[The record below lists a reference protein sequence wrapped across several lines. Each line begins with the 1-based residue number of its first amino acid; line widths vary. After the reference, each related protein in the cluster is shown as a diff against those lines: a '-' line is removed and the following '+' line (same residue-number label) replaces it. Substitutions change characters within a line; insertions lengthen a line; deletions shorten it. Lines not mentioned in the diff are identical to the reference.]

1 MAIRE
6 EMVTLQKKLAMEVEV
21 KAFEKLSN
29 AELYDVLKLRAEVF
43 VVEQDCVY
51 NDIDGMD
58 QQGLHVLAKEDGRI
72 IGYTRLLKAGT
83 RFESASIGRMVVDK
97 DYRFM
102 GYAREIMEHS
112 IAHIH
117 QQWKASV
124 IHISAQQYLKGF
136 YGSIGFKIVTE
147 PYLEDGIPHVGMD
160 LDVLGN
166 QTSK

>member
-1 MAIRE
+1 MKI
-6 EMVTLQKKLAMEVEV
+6 EV
-21 KAFEKLSN
+21 KTFEELRNS
-29 AELYDVLKLRAEVF
+29 ELYNMLQLRAEVF

-58 QQGLHVLAKEDGRI
+58 QQGLHVLAKVDGKI

-83 RFESASIGRMVVDK
+83 RFETASIGRMVVDK
-97 DYRFM
+97 DYRFK
-102 GYAREIMEHS
+102 GYAREIMEYS
-112 IAHIH
+112 IGYIH
-117 QQWKASV
+117 KSWNESI

-160 LDVLGN
+160 INVAVMN
-166 QTSK
+166 QSR

>member
-1 MAIRE
+1 MKIEIKKFGELSAI
-6 EMVTLQKKLAMEVEV
+6 
-21 KAFEKLSN
+21 
-29 AELYDVLKLRAEVF
+29 ELYELLRLRTEVF
-43 VVEQDCVY
+43 VVEQNCVY

-58 QQGLHVLAKEDGRI
+58 QQGLHVLAKVGGRI

-97 DYRFM
+97 DYRFK

-112 IAHIH
+112 VDYIH
-117 QQWKASV
+117 KSWNASL

-136 YGSIGFKIVTE
+136 YSSIGFKIVTE

-160 LDVLGN
+160 IEVSGVN
-166 QTSK
+166 

>member
-1 MAIRE
+1 
-6 EMVTLQKKLAMEVEV
+6 MEIEV
-21 KAFEKLSN
+21 KSFDELSN
-29 AELYDVLKLRAEVF
+29 TELYEALRLRAEVF

-58 QQGLHVLAKEDGRI
+58 QQGLHVLAKVDGRI

-83 RFESASIGRMVVDK
+83 RFETASIGRMVVDK
-97 DYRFM
+97 NFRFK

-112 IAHIH
+112 IEYMH
-117 QQWKASV
+117 QSWKVSV

-136 YGSIGFKIVTE
+136 YGSIGFKIVTD

-160 LDVLGN
+160 IDVTVL
-166 QTSK
+166 

>member
-1 MAIRE
+1 
-6 EMVTLQKKLAMEVEV
+6 MVTLPKNRIMDIEV
-21 KAFEKLSN
+21 KAFDELSN
-29 AELYDVLKLRAEVF
+29 IELYNVLKLRTEVF

-58 QQGLHVLAKEDGRI
+58 PQGLHVLAKVNGKI

-83 RFESASIGRMVVDK
+83 RFETASVGRMVVDK
-97 DYRFM
+97 DYRFK
-102 GYAREIMEHS
+102 GYARLIMEHS
-112 IAHIH
+112 IEYIH
-117 QQWKASV
+117 QSWTESI

-160 LDVLGN
+160 IDVLAMH
-166 QTSK
+166 